1 MQLLLKIMF
10 MTLKNLSK
18 IKNELK
24 GLFQH
29 KEILDLIIFGSFV
42 KNKPNPNDIDIA
54 LIVKDKSIDKSLL
67 DNKNYHFSLIS
78 IDDFFKNSISL
89 TNTLFREGYSLK
101 HNKNFSELFNF
112 ANKVLFSYE
121 LLNLS
126 NSNKVKIV
134 NMFHG
139 KKNKGL
145 VELNEGKW
153 ISRQVFIIPVKNEK
167 LFEDIFLNF
176 NCKFKKS
183 YILIH

>member
-1 MQLLLKIMF
+1 MA
-10 MTLKNLSK
+10 LKNLSK

-176 NCKFKKS
+176 NCKFKKF